1 MFFAFRVP
9 VGRFAKKTTLFLG
22 AIFMP
27 VIMLGEAEVL
37 DIVLAFFFFRTTFL
51 AAAVIRGN
59 EVVVVKH

>member
-37 DIVLAFFFFRTTFL
+37 DIVLAFFFSGRRSWL
-51 AAAVIRGN
+51 LPLSAVM
-59 EVVVVKH
+59 KW

>member
-37 DIVLAFFFFRTTFL
+37 DIVLALFFSGRRSWL
-51 AAAVIRGN
+51 LPLSAVM
-59 EVVVVKH
+59 KW